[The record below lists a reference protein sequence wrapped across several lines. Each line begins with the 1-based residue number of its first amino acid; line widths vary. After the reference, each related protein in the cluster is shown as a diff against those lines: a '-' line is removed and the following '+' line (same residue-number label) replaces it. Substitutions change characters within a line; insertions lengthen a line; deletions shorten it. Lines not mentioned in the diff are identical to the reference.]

1 MKKIDDQLTNYESQN
16 LWQTHVKNDEEQFIE
31 ILPKV
36 KQIINVNFRKTEL
49 KRELMKIQG
58 TMIEKGLI

>member
-16 LWQTHVKNDEEQFIE
+16 LWQTHVKNDDEQFIE

-36 KQIINVNFRKTEL
+36 KQLINVNFRKTEL

>member
-16 LWQTHVKNDEEQFIE
+16 LWQTHVKNDDEQFIE

-36 KQIINVNFRKTEL
+36 K
-49 KRELMKIQG
+49 
-58 TMIEKGLI
+58 